1 MQRMRQLHGAGPV
14 TKTDANRDPGAHGRP
29 GGGARPWSLMVLLS
43 VAQFMVILDATVVNV
58 ALPSIA
64 RSLGLAPGD
73 LQWVVTAYVLASG
86 GLVLLGGRAADVAG
100 RRRIFLAGL
109 AVFTAA
115 SLART

>member
-1 MQRMRQLHGAGPV
+1 MREMHGPQRV
-14 TKTDANRDPGAHGRP
+14 TMTGVGRDPAAP
-29 GGGARPWSLMVLLS
+29 GTPDSGGRPWSLMVLLS

-86 GLVLLGGRAADVAG
+86 TCMCV
-100 RRRIFLAGL
+100 
-109 AVFTAA
+109 
-115 SLART
+115 